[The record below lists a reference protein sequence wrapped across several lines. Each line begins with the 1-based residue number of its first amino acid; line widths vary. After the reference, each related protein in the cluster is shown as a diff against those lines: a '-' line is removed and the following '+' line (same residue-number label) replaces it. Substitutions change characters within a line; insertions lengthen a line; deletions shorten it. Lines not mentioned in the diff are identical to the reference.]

1 MKVQSGG
8 FKIFPQVLLTMFLVA
23 LVPLAGF
30 WLVNNV
36 RVQREMRANAE
47 QNLRDAS
54 ATLAAGVDGWID
66 ANVRAL
72 RQNASLPDV
81 ASMQLERQAPVL
93 ATMPA
98 TYDWMY
104 SAFVINE
111 DGFISARGDDEPI
124 LNEDGSYLE
133 DRSDREY
140 YLEAVE
146 GNAAGN
152 NATGGNTV
160 GEQTIISSRT
170 GEPAMCMSS
179 PISREQNVVG
189 VLATCSFLDSVAE
202 AVVNARVGETGFAI
216 LVDDK
221 NNVIAHGDLNLNEL
235 ELEDPLNL
243 GDYPALADGQLGQQR
258 QFEQDG
264 REVVAYTQ
272 ETALGWKLIVQQD
285 YADAFASVLA
295 ARRNALLLLAATVVL
310 VVVVASLMAR
320 RLVKPIQSLTQ
331 AADDMSRGQLE
342 VNISETARGDE
353 IGALARSV
361 ERMGVSIKLAFEE
374 LGASKA

>member
-54 ATLAAGVDGWID
+54 STLAAGVDGWVD

-104 SAFVINE
+104 SAFVING

-133 DRSDREY
+133 DRGDREY

-146 GNAAGN
+146 GNAA
-152 NATGGNTV
+152 GGNTV

-179 PISREQNVVG
+179 PIRREQNVVG
-189 VLATCSFLDSVAE
+189 VLATCSFLDSIAE
-202 AVVNARVGETGFAI
+202 AVVNTRIGETGFAV

-243 GDYPALADGQLGQQR
+243 GDYPALADGQLGQQTR
-258 QFEQDG
+258 FEQDG

-272 ETALGWKLIVQQD
+272 ETALGWKLVVQQD

-320 RLVKPIQSLTQ
+320 RLVGPIQSLTK

-342 VNISETARGDE
+342 VNIRETARGDE

-361 ERMGVSIKLAFEE
+361 ERMGVSIKMAFEE
-374 LGASKA
+374 LGTSKA